1 MVIFVDHLNFPHF
14 LMNSQYIKVTAI
26 AYRSSS
32 PLINNQLKISSE
44 IQDLKISNK
53 TSIYVLLD
61 FSSDSGDF
69 RLVVDSSNSY
79 YKLLCYWF

>member
-1 MVIFVDHLNFPHF
+1 MATFVDHLSFIHF
-14 LMNSQYIKVTAI
+14 LMNSQCIKVTAI

-61 FSSDSGDF
+61 FSSGPGDF
-69 RLVVDSSNSY
+69 RLVVDSSNSD
-79 YKLLCYWF
+79 YKLLCYYV